1 MIAKVAGKGFGE
13 FLELYQI
20 SGPTSH
26 SEKRLAEG
34 ELVGRD
40 IPAEQD
46 DGPPAVFK
54 GGFDGDE
61 SAHTISV
68 GATAGRCNPRPQ
80 IFACAT
86 GRSIHAG
93 F

>member
-13 FLELYQI
+13 FLKLYQI

-26 SEKRLAEG
+26 TEKRLAEG
-34 ELVGRD
+34 ELVGGD
-40 IPAEQD
+40 IPTEQN

-61 SAHTISV
+61 SAHADTV
-68 GATAGRCNPRPQ
+68 GATAGRCNPRRQ
-80 IFACAT
+80 IFA
-86 GRSIHAG
+86 
-93 F
+93 